1 MLEIAILAIVIALI
15 FDFVNGFNDSA
26 NSVATVIGT
35 RVLRPLQA
43 VALSAAANFAGP
55 FIFGVA
61 VATTIAKGIVS
72 PDEITV
78 YMIIGGL
85 AGAIAWSSL
94 CTYFGLPISNSHSLI
109 GGIMGAGI
117 AGLGFEQLVFG
128 GLTKVFAGIIIAP
141 IGGMIFGIALAGA
154 IIVFLANRRPAIVN
168 RTFGRLQIIS
178 SAWFALTHGA
188 NDGQK
193 TMGII
198 VLILFSADL
207 ISEIHMPLWVI
218 FAAASAMGLGTFF
231 GGYKVIKTL
240 GVRVTRLRPYQGF
253 AAETGGGLMLAVF
266 AIFGIPASTTHAI
279 TGTIMGAGA
288 ARRKTCSSL
297 ESQQA
302 DHIFLGNYHTRS
314 RWTWNCIY
322 LRNPFVCIAIHK
334 EVSSSTKNISIH

>member
-1 MLEIAILAIVIALI
+1 MIEIAICAIIVALI

-35 RVLRPLQA
+35 RVLRPIHA

-117 AGLGFEQLVFG
+117 IGLGFEQLVYG
-128 GLTKVFAGIIIAP
+128 GLTKVFTGIIIAP
-141 IGGMIFGIALAGA
+141 IGGVIFGMVLVGIIIA
-154 IIVFLANRRPAIVN
+154 VFAKRKPAVVN
-168 RTFGRLQIIS
+168 RTFGRLSIIS
-178 SAWFALTHGA
+178 SAWLALTHGA

-240 GVRVTRLRPYQGF
+240 GLKITRLKPYQGF
-253 AAETGGGLMLAVF
+253 AAQTGGGVMLAIF
-266 AIFGIPASTTHAI
+266 ALLGIPASTTHAI
-279 TGTIMGAGA
+279 TGSVMGAGA
-288 ARRKTCSSL
+288 ARRIRAVRWRVSR
-297 ESQQA
+297 QI
-302 DHIFLGNYHTRS
+302 IFSWVITIPGAAGLAIAFTYIIH
-314 RWTWNCIY
+314 
-322 LRNPFVCIAIHK
+322 LFV
-334 EVSSSTKNISIH
+334 

>member
-154 IIVFLANRRPAIVN
+154 IIVFLAKRKPAIVN

-253 AAETGGGLMLAVF
+253 AAETGGGVMLAIF
-266 AIFGIPASTTHAI
+266 ALLGIPASTTHAI

-288 ARRKTCSSL
+288 ARRKRAVRWKVSR
-297 ESQQA
+297 QI
-302 DHIFLGNYHTRS
+302 IFSWVITIPGAAGLAIAFTYIIH
-314 RWTWNCIY
+314 
-322 LRNPFVCIAIHK
+322 LFV
-334 EVSSSTKNISIH
+334 

>member
-1 MLEIAILAIVIALI
+1 MLEIAIAAIIIALI

-35 RVLRPLQA
+35 RVLRPIHA
-43 VALSAAANFAGP
+43 VTLSAAANFAGP

-85 AGAIAWSSL
+85 AGAITWSSL

-117 AGLGFEQLVFG
+117 AGLGFEQLVLG

-141 IGGMIFGIALAGA
+141 IGGMIFGIALAGV
-154 IIVFLANRRPAIVN
+154 IIWIFARRRPAIVN

-218 FAAASAMGLGTFF
+218 FAAAGAMGLGTFF

-240 GVRVTRLRPYQGF
+240 GVKVTRLKPYQGF

-266 AIFGIPASTTHAI
+266 AILGIPASTTHAI

-288 ARRKTCSSL
+288 ARRKRAVRWKVSR
-297 ESQQA
+297 QI
-302 DHIFLGNYHTRS
+302 IFSWVITIPGAAGLIAFTYIIH
-314 RWTWNCIY
+314 
-322 LRNPFVCIAIHK
+322 LFV
-334 EVSSSTKNISIH
+334 